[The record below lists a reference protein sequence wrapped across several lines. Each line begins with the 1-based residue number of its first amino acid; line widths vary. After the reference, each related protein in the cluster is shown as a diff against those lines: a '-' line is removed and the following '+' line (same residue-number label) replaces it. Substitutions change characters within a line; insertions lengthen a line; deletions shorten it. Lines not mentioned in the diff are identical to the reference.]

1 MCAPQLFQSDVGGL
15 HGSCRAAD
23 LHSIPRLK
31 KGGSAS
37 DEGRGGS
44 GNGRS
49 NRITALTSRNEG
61 GRHTAPIIAGPLYL
75 QHTHT
80 HKKVPPTRSSP
91 SVNPSWKH
99 PLSPTQRC
107 VSYLTCVP
115 VRLTSRQ
122 PSEAVWQQSKTPRK
136 AMWRQFQPSTLRAFC
151 SAFLTESQP
160 VSFSC
165 HLTSEGSLRLS
176 GSSPVAAEL

>member
-23 LHSIPRLK
+23 LHFIPRLK
-31 KGGSAS
+31 KLGSTG

-49 NRITALTSRNEG
+49 NRITALTKVG
-61 GRHTAPIIAGPLYL
+61 GTHHQLFTDLYICS
-75 QHTHT
+75 THT
-80 HKKVPPTRSSP
+80 HRSSP

-151 SAFLTESQP
+151 SAFLTESRP